1 VILAGQ
7 IVRHSTPG
15 SVRLEYGWLRL
26 KDHLIA
32 ESGAGKCPHRVD
44 LGDENTLI
52 TPGFVD
58 AHVHLPQFDLIG
70 AHGLTLM
77 DWLAQVVYPAEA
89 RWEDPAFATNMIER
103 VYRQF
108 LAVGTTSFAAFAT
121 VHHKPALAALD
132 IAEKFGFRCAIGQVL
147 MDRQAPDDLIRPA
160 AQLARETAQLL
171 RRKAGK
177 PGSRVSGAIAPRFA
191 VSCSSELLAEA
202 GRLAAQFDVVVET
215 HLSETQDDCAMVRK
229 LFPEDKN
236 YTSVYEQFGIL
247 TNRTVFGHGIWLSD
261 QERERLAAAG
271 SVVAHC
277 PVANT
282 FLRAGTFDL
291 KAAKHHGLRMAIG
304 SDIGAGYERS
314 MIHVAKAAIE
324 TANFRGG
331 HFPTPQEM
339 WWQITSGNAA
349 ALGWG
354 KSIGTLDAGFE
365 ADLCLIR
372 PDIAWREAKDPL
384 GMVLYAWDDR
394 WLDKVIVGG
403 RVT

>member
-1 VILAGQ
+1 MILAGQ
-7 IVRHSTPG
+7 IVRNSTPG
-15 SVRLEYGWLRL
+15 AVRLEYGWLRL

-32 ESGAGKCPHRVD
+32 ESGTGTCPHQVD

-52 TPGFVD
+52 SPGFVD

-70 AHGLTLM
+70 AHGLPLM
-77 DWLAQVVYPAEA
+77 DWLSQVVFPAEA
-89 RWEDPAFATNMIER
+89 RWEDPDFASTMIER

-108 LAVGTTSFAAFAT
+108 LAVGTTSFVAFAT
-121 VHHKPALAALD
+121 VHHAPALAAMD

-147 MDRQAPDDLIRPA
+147 MDREAPDYLIRPA

-171 RRKAGK
+171 RRRAGV

-191 VSCSSELLAEA
+191 VSCSQGLLAET
-202 GRLAAQFDVVVET
+202 GRLAAQFDVLVET
-215 HLSETQDDCAMVRK
+215 HLSETKDDCELVRK
-229 LFPEDKN
+229 LFPSN
-236 YTSVYEQFGIL
+236 NSYTSVYEQFGIL
-247 TNRTVFGHGIWLSD
+247 TPRTVFGHCIWLSEE
-261 QERERLAAAG
+261 ERASLARAG

-291 KAAKHHGLRMAIG
+291 GAARQSRLRMAIG

-314 MIHVAKAAIE
+314 MVHVAKAAIE
-324 TANFRGG
+324 TANFRGA
-331 HFPTPQEM
+331 HVPTPQEI
-339 WWQITSGNAA
+339 WWQITSGNAT

-354 KSIGTLDAGFE
+354 KSIGTLDAGYE

-372 PDIAWREAKDPL
+372 PNIAWRQAKDPL

-394 WLDKVIVGG
+394 WLDKVILGG
-403 RVT
+403 RVM